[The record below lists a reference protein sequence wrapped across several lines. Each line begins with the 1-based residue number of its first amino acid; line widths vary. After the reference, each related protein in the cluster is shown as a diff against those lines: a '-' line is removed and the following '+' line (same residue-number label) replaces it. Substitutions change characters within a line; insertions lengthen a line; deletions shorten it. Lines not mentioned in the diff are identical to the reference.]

1 MTDERFME
9 LVADRIQRI
18 RRSRKFTQEDMQ
30 NFGFNYRYYQM
41 IESGAANLTLKSV
54 NRLAK
59 AFQVPAL
66 EFFRFEVTRR
76 MRREKT
82 GH

>member
-1 MTDERFME
+1 MTDERFMD
-9 LVADRIQRI
+9 LVADRIRRI
-18 RRSRKFTQEDMQ
+18 RRSRKLTQEEMQ

-59 AFQVPAL
+59 DFQVPASGIFSAL
-66 EFFRFEVTRR
+66 RPQA
-76 MRREKT
+76 
-82 GH
+82 G